1 MVNKQ
6 KIHFLG
12 LNKIWVPG
20 REFHH
25 LKEILSEVGCKITN
39 SRIAFNS
46 KVYLEDKY
54 SLKKSFY
61 HLFKN
66 KVYFDYF
73 HGNPLISPEFKD
85 LFDYTLKNQNKFS
98 KIRVTNNQIYE
109 IFSKNGLKEKLKK
122 IYIGVDNRI
131 FNQIE
136 NYKKIEIKKKLNIPN
151 DYIIVGSFQKDGVGW
166 REGLKP
172 KLIKGPDIF
181 IETIKL
187 IKKAKPNLFVLL
199 LGPSRGFVKNEL
211 EKINVK
217 FLHFYENDYLDMKNY
232 YNILDF
238 YLICSRE
245 EGGPKSLLESMACS
259 VPVITT
265 PVGQTVELVKN
276 RENALI
282 TDNFSPKSLSEV
294 SIELI
299 EDKNLQRNIKT
310 NCKKTALKNDY
321 KNQILLW
328 KDFLNV

>member
-1 MVNKQ
+1 MVNKH
-6 KIHFLG
+6 KIHLLG

-25 LKEILSEVGCKITN
+25 LKEILSETGCKITN
-39 SRIAFNS
+39 SKIAFNA

-61 HLFKN
+61 HLFNN
-66 KVYFDYF
+66 KVYFDYY
-73 HGNPLISPEFKD
+73 HGNPEISPEFKD
-85 LFDYTLKNQNKFS
+85 LFDYILKNQNKFF

-109 IFSKNGLKEKLKK
+109 IFSNNGLKEKLKK
-122 IYIGVDNRI
+122 IYIGVDNKI
-131 FNQIE
+131 FYQTE
-136 NYKKIEIKKKLNIPN
+136 NFKKIEIRKKLNIPN
-151 DYIIVGSFQKDGVGW
+151 NHIVVGSFQKDGEGW
-166 REGLKP
+166 KEGLKP

-181 IETIKL
+181 IDTIKL

-199 LGPSRGFVKNEL
+199 LGPSRGFVKKEL

-217 FLHFYENDYLDMKNY
+217 FSHVYEKDYLNIKNY

-282 TDNFSPKSLSEV
+282 TNNFSPKSLFEK

-299 EDKNLQRNIKT
+299 EDKNLQTKIKT
-310 NCKKTALKNDY
+310 KGKETALKNDY
-321 KNQILLW
+321 KNQVTLW
-328 KDFLNV
+328 KDFLDV